1 MRRPPIDIRDS
12 RQPERDEELYA
23 TYGRPSVS
31 AWVAAAAV
39 AFAFFLLG
47 GFIKTYRQLEG
58 LREESRRE
66 IAELRES
73 VRRLQT
79 HPVTQA
85 ASPRTSVRITPLPQA
100 VRRERSVEV
109 RSVPPAPAPVAPP
122 IQTAVPAYSPQLQLQ
137 PTPSSSMASVAL
149 PSREPTRQPARGET
163 SGLLEEAMLYE
174 RQQNQPKAPRYQVG
188 RRGDGDTGQLLS
200 PSGGVCQVVS
210 VSNAQK
216 RIMVE
221 GGRDLRLGEGERLEL
236 VRDGRWIADLRVVD
250 VFDNQSSCEVLHAT
264 LAPEPGD
271 TIRRPPQSR

>member
-1 MRRPPIDIRDS
+1 MRRPHLDNRDS
-12 RQPERDEELYA
+12 RQPDRDEDLYA

-66 IAELRES
+66 IAELRDS

-79 HPVTQA
+79 HPPSQTTV
-85 ASPRTSVRITPLPQA
+85 PRTSSRITPLPQA
-100 VRRERSVEV
+100 IRRERSPEV
-109 RSVPPAPAPVAPP
+109 APVTPAPVVPMA
-122 IQTAVPAYSPQLQLQ
+122 QTVVPAFSPQLQ

-149 PSREPTRQPARGET
+149 ASREPPRTPVRTEMP
-163 SGLLEEAMLYE
+163 GLLEEAMLYE
-174 RQQNQPKAPRYQVG
+174 YQENQPKRPRYQVG
-188 RRGDGDTGQLLS
+188 RKGDGETGQLLS
-200 PSGGVCQVVS
+200 PSGGACQVVS

-221 GGRDLRLGEGERLEL
+221 GGRDVRLDEGERLEL

-264 LAPEPGD
+264 LSPEPGD